1 MIQERNVI
9 GGITAAVIT
18 PFFDFYTELIPFLIL
33 AVVLIIGDL
42 RFGVARARR
51 SGETVRLSRAVRR
64 TLNKLVD
71 YICWVTLAGLF
82 GNTFGEV
89 LGIPLLS
96 VILLL
101 IIYGIEMN
109 SCYNNYFEAR
119 GIKKKINI
127 FKFFKNK
134 TEIIEPESKEG
145 EQ

>member
-1 MIQERNVI
+1 MVV
-9 GGITAAVIT
+9 A
-18 PFFDFYTELIPFLIL
+18 PLLDFYTKLIPFLLL
-33 AVVLIIGDL
+33 AVVLILCDL

-51 SGETVRLSRAVRR
+51 SGEAVRLSRAVRR

-89 LGIPLLS
+89 FGIPLLS

-134 TEIIEPESKEG
+134 TEIIEPEEESGIEN
-145 EQ
+145 